1 MATIDGA
8 RFGHVNLTGVDWR
21 RLAAF
26 YTELFG
32 CAPDPDG
39 NIVELQAWS

>member
-8 RFGHVNLTGVDWR
+8 RFGHVNLTGADWR

-26 YTELFG
+26 YTDLFG
-32 CAPDPDG
+32 CVLVPPERDYPRR
-39 NIVELQAWS
+39 